1 MTNPTNYAKQWVKD
15 CLAKDVD
22 FVKFQI
28 NQRILEIPK
37 EFVYNDRANTTLMQF
52 IIKTKQKEIVSGKAI
67 ELRGGKRE
75 EKDFRLYLDFLK
87 GNTFIEN
94 HLTLKKISRKVACLL
109 QFGIGLLTSFELYGI
124 TTEQEKYV
132 VVGYFLS
139 LMSQKLLHLVMIM
152 DLERKWKSLMF
163 QSIFVAAFSYREH
176 IISNMKN
183 IEELCHF
190 YDIEEV
196 IQLSLAELSEK
207 DLHPKQMID
216 IREVYNPTKLNDVKL
231 RLGNNRTVSNLAS
244 SIPKTASKIGE
255 ISGDALKKLCVI
267 QLGIKSWLV
276 RSKYTFKTLYN
287 RRMKFKEWYDTEYN
301 LCENMKMVD
310 VYFKQPMINAINSKT
325 LNEFTQKD
333 VTNLF
338 LTLDSCIES
347 STQMTKYLNP
357 LFSQT
362 TKVPYDLCIGD
373 HVIKLKN
380 YLYPFLPYTTDFNI
394 AKSVLDRLKAT
405 DAGGEFLRN
414 CENRLTA
421 ETNKYCSLNDLL
433 IQPAQRV
440 MRYPLLLSD
449 LMKNTRPRHPDQIA
463 LANAFNCY
471 QFFTAIVADD
481 ELFARGRYLYS
492 EASVTFK
499 KKKQIAFLFND
510 KIWIVKET
518 SIKENKESN
527 KPKKIKPDSEIII
540 SADTTVMLSSSVLN
554 IVNGNETIF
563 LLFDNQNTSKQ
574 WSDEINKIVAY
585 GLYNLDDDESWLK
598 QFEDENPHYK

>member
-28 NQRILEIPK
+28 NQL
-37 EFVYNDRANTTLMQF
+37 
-52 IIKTKQKEIVSGKAI
+52 SGKAI

-231 RLGNNRTVSNLAS
+231 RLGNNRTVVSTEHKKSNLAS

-325 LNEFTQKD
+325 LNEFTQKI
-333 VTNLF
+333 
-338 LTLDSCIES
+338 CIES

-394 AKSVLDRLKAT
+394 AKV
-405 DAGGEFLRN
+405 N

-471 QFFTAIVADD
+471 QFFSLNVNECAKKRDALKEIAAIVADD